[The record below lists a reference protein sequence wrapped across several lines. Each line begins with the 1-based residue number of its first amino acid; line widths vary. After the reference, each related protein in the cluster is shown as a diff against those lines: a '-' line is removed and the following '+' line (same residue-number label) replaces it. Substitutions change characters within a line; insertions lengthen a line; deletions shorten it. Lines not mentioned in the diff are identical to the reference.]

1 MPKNRI
7 RSSALTLGAS
17 TALILSLAACAGS
30 STGQSDQGLDSAG
43 QQALAQAKDF
53 VEKSQSKVTEATLAS
68 DSPAIAKD
76 ISIVV
81 IPCTYAAEGCKRVA
95 DSVQEAGKTLGWDTR
110 MIDPAGDP
118 EKMRQAIRT
127 AMQLKAD
134 GIVLGA
140 IPEILVKD
148 DVALARA
155 AGIKVVNAMEP
166 NSKEF
171 ADAQTGT
178 DNVQA
183 GRMNAA
189 LLTVETGGLGRVV
202 TINDPQFPAVI
213 GWHRGFTE
221 GLKEFCPSCTIV
233 KEMEFQLSGLQTTLP
248 QEFQATLTA
257 NPDINAVWAAYD
269 PVVTAITPVIERSS
283 NPDIKIVSHNAD
295 PSSLKELQA
304 GDKPVSGSV
313 GYSIEW
319 IAYSAVDQMNR
330 LFSGALAEAERQRTV
345 PNKLI
350 TSSNVTTVPWDGDA
364 DWKNAFLTA
373 WKPAK

>member
-1 MPKNRI
+1 M
-7 RSSALTLGAS
+7 LV
-17 TALILSLAACAGS
+17 LSLAAC
-30 STGQSDQGLDSAG
+30 TGPSPAQSDQRLDSAG
-43 QQALAQAKDF
+43 EQALSRAKDF
-53 VEKSQSKVTEATLAS
+53 VEKSQAKVTDAALAS
-68 DSPAIAKD
+68 DSPAIATD

-81 IPCTYAAEGCKRVA
+81 VPCTYAAEGCKRVA

-110 MIDPAGDP
+110 MVDPAGDP

-127 AMQLKAD
+127 ATQLKVD

-171 ADAQTGT
+171 SDAQTGT
-178 DNVQA
+178 DNVLA

-189 LLTVETGGLGRVV
+189 LLTVETGGLGQVI
-202 TINDPQFPAVI
+202 TINDPQFPAII
-213 GWHRGFTE
+213 GWHTGFTE

-257 NPDINAVWAAYD
+257 NPEVNAVWAAYD

-295 PSSLKELQA
+295 PSSLKDLKS
-304 GDKPVSGSV
+304 GNKPVVGSV

-319 IAYSAVDQMNR
+319 IGYSAMDQMNR
-330 LFSGALAEAERQRTV
+330 LLSDSLSEDDRQRTV

-373 WKPAK
+373 WKSDK

>member
-1 MPKNRI
+1 MPKNRL
-7 RSSALTLGAS
+7 RSSAIALGAAS
-17 TALILSLAACAGS
+17 MLVLSLAAC
-30 STGQSDQGLDSAG
+30 TGPSPAQSDQRLDSAG
-43 QQALAQAKDF
+43 EQALSRAKDF
-53 VEKSQSKVTEATLAS
+53 VEKSQAKVTDAALAS
-68 DSPAIAKD
+68 DSPAIATD

-81 IPCTYAAEGCKRVA
+81 VPCTYAAEGCKRVA

-110 MIDPAGDP
+110 MVDPAGDP

-127 AMQLKAD
+127 ATQLKVD

-171 ADAQTGT
+171 SDAQTGT
-178 DNVQA
+178 DNVLA

-189 LLTVETGGLGRVV
+189 LLTVETGGLGQVI
-202 TINDPQFPAVI
+202 TINDPQFPAII
-213 GWHRGFTE
+213 GWHTGFTE

-257 NPDINAVWAAYD
+257 NPEVNAVWAAYD

-295 PSSLKELQA
+295 PSSLKDLKS
-304 GDKPVSGSV
+304 GNKPVVGSV

-319 IAYSAVDQMNR
+319 IGYSAMDQMNR
-330 LFSGALAEAERQRTV
+330 LLSDSLSEDDRQRTV

-373 WKPAK
+373 WKSDK